1 MEMYVSD
8 QKGEL
13 RARNRLQSYQQE
25 VMARTRRSSEVTYG
39 KNMKKEKDWKRT
51 LRNAFYKQVIGGRGI
66 EKKEGD

>member
-1 MEMYVSD
+1 
-8 QKGEL
+8 
-13 RARNRLQSYQQE
+13 
-25 VMARTRRSSEVTYG
+25 MARTRRPSEVTYR